1 MTDQAAIDDIYRRN
15 GRRVFSTLIRLL
27 GSFDRAE
34 EALQDAF
41 RAAAERWPVDGI
53 PNNPPA
59 WLVSAGRFRAID
71 RLRRESR
78 FAPLDD
84 HAREVETL
92 TTEPPETVEL
102 LEDDQL
108 RLIFTCCHPSLS
120 EEARIALTLRE
131 VCGLTTEAIARAVL
145 TKPAALAQRIVR
157 AKAKIRDAHIPYQV
171 PEEVELPI
179 RLASVLRVIYLIFNE
194 GYSPSA
200 GDSATD
206 AGLSQEAIRLA
217 RLLRNLLPHPEVTG
231 LLALMLLQESRQK
244 AREDG
249 DGELVLLDQQDRTL
263 WDRSLIA
270 EGQALVEAA
279 LRSGRAGVYTLQAA
293 IAAVHGEAS
302 RPGETDWAQIVALY
316 DALLRREPS
325 PVIALNRAVAIAMR
339 DGAAAGLL
347 IVDEL
352 LGGPELAA
360 YAPAHAARAELC
372 RRLGRFGDARA
383 SFAAALDLATHG
395 GTQRHLQRQIDRLET
410 G

>member
-1 MTDQAAIDDIYRRN
+1 
-15 GRRVFSTLIRLL
+15 
-27 GSFDRAE
+27 
-34 EALQDAF
+34 
-41 RAAAERWPVDGI
+41 
-53 PNNPPA
+53 
-59 WLVSAGRFRAID
+59 
-71 RLRRESR
+71 
-78 FAPLDD
+78 
-84 HAREVETL
+84 
-92 TTEPPETVEL
+92 
-102 LEDDQL
+102 
-108 RLIFTCCHPSLS
+108 
-120 EEARIALTLRE
+120 
-131 VCGLTTEAIARAVL
+131 
-145 TKPAALAQRIVR
+145 
-157 AKAKIRDAHIPYQV
+157 
-171 PEEVELPI
+171 
-179 RLASVLRVIYLIFNE
+179 
-194 GYSPSA
+194 
-200 GDSATD
+200 
-206 AGLSQEAIRLA
+206 
-217 RLLRNLLPHPEVTG
+217 
-231 LLALMLLQESRQK
+231 MLLQESRQK